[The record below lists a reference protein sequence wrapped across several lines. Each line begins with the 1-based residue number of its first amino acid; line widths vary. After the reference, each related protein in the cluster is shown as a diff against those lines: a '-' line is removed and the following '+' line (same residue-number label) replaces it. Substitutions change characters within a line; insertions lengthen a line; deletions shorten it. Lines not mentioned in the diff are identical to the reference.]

1 MPTPEEKLRYTLQYH
16 HPEKILARLPG
27 MSEETVA
34 ACYGIDVAV
43 LRTLK
48 DEFAHNALHAAEAL
62 LREPGFA
69 ARVSRLPFAP
79 GSKVVGLG
87 DSLTD
92 DYQGWLEILRHLV
105 AIVRPDDGI
114 ALLNFGISGETT
126 AQVVSRFRGVVAEQ
140 PQWILCLVGT
150 NDVRRHGAAPT
161 KILISREET
170 FENFRLLRSYG
181 ATQTSSH
188 WLWMTPPGVIEE
200 KIAAHWYLSAVQVR
214 VRNADL
220 LEIGRMLRE
229 MPDPVVDLQEILGV
243 PGREDL
249 LQEDGLHPNLE
260 GQKAI
265 ARAVVEHLSP

>member
-1 MPTPEEKLRYTLQYH
+1 MPTPEEKFTYTLQYH

-34 ACYGIDVAV
+34 ACYGVDIAV
-43 LRTLK
+43 FRALK
-48 DEFAHNALHAAEAL
+48 DEFAHNALHVAEEL

-69 ARVSRLPFAP
+69 DRVSRLPFAP
-79 GSKVVGLG
+79 GNKVVGLG

-126 AQVVSRFRGVVAEQ
+126 AQVVSRFIAVVREQ

-150 NDVRRHGAAPT
+150 NDVRRHGATPT
-161 KILISREET
+161 KTLISRDET

-181 ATQTSSH
+181 VNQTSAH

-200 KIAAHWYLSAVQVR
+200 KIAAHWYLSSVQVMY
-214 VRNADL
+214 RNADL
-220 LEIGRMLRE
+220 LEVGRTIRE
-229 MPDPVVDLQEILGV
+229 MPDPVVDLQALFGV
-243 PGREDL
+243 PGRENL
-249 LQEDGLHPNLE
+249 LQEDGLHPSLE
-260 GQKAI
+260 GQKSI